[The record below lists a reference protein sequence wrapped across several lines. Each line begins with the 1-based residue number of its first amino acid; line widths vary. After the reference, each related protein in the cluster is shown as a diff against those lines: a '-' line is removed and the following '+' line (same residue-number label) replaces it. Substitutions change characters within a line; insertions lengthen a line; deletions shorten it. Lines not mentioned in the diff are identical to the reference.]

1 MKVEYAI
8 HNLIG
13 TRVQAEGAAKG
24 LRAYGWNPA
33 EVVPVVRVSELVAE
47 LELLKA
53 AYDDPNSLTATS
65 AYNVSCDLLR
75 TLTDVSLK
83 EGT

>member
-33 EVVPVVRVSELVAE
+33 EVVPVVRVEEILAALEHCYKDDYAYVELSS
-47 LELLKA
+47 LIGSLKH
-53 AYDDPNSLTATS
+53 
-65 AYNVSCDLLR
+65 
-75 TLTDVSLK
+75 TLTDASLK
-83 EGT
+83 EGRR